1 MENSAD
7 ALQLAFGVIIAV
19 LLLSLLVYVFN
30 NISSF
35 ENTKRDQAVSQQTA
49 EFNKKFLAFDKTS
62 MYATDVISVLGL
74 AISNNKIQNQ
84 AITANPLGNY
94 EKTLDYSINIEIVIE
109 EDIKAREITTAYIEE
124 KDSGTGLVNQNKI
137 PEGDSRLPTSMHG
150 KNPSIKEDTQ
160 RQLSNGT
167 YSLDIYK
174 KNSSGEYEVDSS
186 GNKKT
191 DDTAKHA
198 YEMLEGIAVSSDGYV
213 KPEIKT
219 KGRIIL
225 KTERDTY
232 GLNDFKKTIYKC
244 EKIGYDGSGKINYM
258 KFVTVDTN

>member
-7 ALQLAFGVIIAV
+7 ALQLAFGVVIAV

-30 NISSF
+30 NISSL
-35 ENTKRDQAVSQQTA
+35 ENTKRDQEVAQQTS

-84 AITANPLGNY
+84 AITANPKGNY
-94 EKTLDYSINIEIVIE
+94 EETLDYSINIEIEIK

-137 PEGDSRLPTSMHG
+137 PERDSRLPSSMRG
-150 KNPSIKEDTQ
+150 ENPIVNENIRL
-160 RQLSNGT
+160 RQGT

-174 KNSSGEYEVDSS
+174 KSSNGEYEVDSS
-186 GNKKT
+186 GNKRT
-191 DDTAKHA
+191 DDTAKNA
-198 YEMLEGIAVSSDGYV
+198 YEMLEGIAISSDGYV

-225 KTERDTY
+225 KTEKDAY

-258 KFVTVDTN
+258 KFVPVPVDTN

>member
-35 ENTKRDQAVSQQTA
+35 ENTKRDQTVSQQTA

-94 EKTLDYSINIEIVIE
+94 EETLAYSINIEIVIA

-124 KDSGTGLVNQNKI
+124 KDSETGLVTQNKI
-137 PEGDSRLPTSMHG
+137 PEGDSRLPTSM
-150 KNPSIKEDTQ
+150 
-160 RQLSNGT
+160 
-167 YSLDIYK
+167 
-174 KNSSGEYEVDSS
+174 
-186 GNKKT
+186 NKKS
-191 DDTAKHA
+191 K
-198 YEMLEGIAVSSDGYV
+198 Y
-213 KPEIKT
+213 
-219 KGRIIL
+219 
-225 KTERDTY
+225 
-232 GLNDFKKTIYKC
+232 
-244 EKIGYDGSGKINYM
+244 
-258 KFVTVDTN
+258 

>member
-35 ENTKRDQAVSQQTA
+35 ENTKRDQEVVQQTS

-62 MYATDVISVLGL
+62 MYATDVISILGL

-84 AITANPLGNY
+84 AITANPKGNY
-94 EKTLDYSINIEIVIE
+94 EETLDYSINIEIVIE

-137 PEGDSRLPTSMHG
+137 PEGDSRLPSSMHG
-150 KNPSIKEDTQ
+150 KNPIVNENP
-160 RQLSNGT
+160 RLSQGT

-174 KNSSGEYEVDSS
+174 KNSSGEYEVNSS

-191 DDTAKHA
+191 DDNAKHA
-198 YEMLEGIAVSSDGYV
+198 YEMLESIAVSSDGYV

-219 KGRIIL
+219 QGRIIL
-225 KTERDTY
+225 KKESDTY
-232 GLNDFKKTIYKC
+232 GLNDFKKKIYKC
-244 EKIGYDGSGKINYM
+244 EKVGYDGSGKINYM
-258 KFVTVDTN
+258 KFVPVDTN